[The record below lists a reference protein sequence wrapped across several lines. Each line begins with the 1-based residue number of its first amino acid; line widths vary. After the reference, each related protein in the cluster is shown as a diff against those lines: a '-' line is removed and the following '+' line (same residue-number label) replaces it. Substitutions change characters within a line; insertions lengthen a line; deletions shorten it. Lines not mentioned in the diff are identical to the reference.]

1 VKTKGDKPVNPR
13 AGFSITAS
21 GDKLVFLGY
30 DMSLSDKLME
40 VYVLD
45 TGTIFSTQQH
55 ISTFTFTFMKAHH
68 QHVSSHDATP

>member
-1 VKTKGDKPVNPR
+1 MVKTKGDKPVNPR

-45 TGTIFSTQQH
+45 TGTRSDP
-55 ISTFTFTFMKAHH
+55 AHLH
-68 QHVSSHDATP
+68 LHERLT